1 MQFSF
6 EIPNSSLKKDNYD
19 VVIIGGGPAGLS
31 AAIYLSRFGLSNVVI
46 EKDII
51 GGQINLTSEIENY
64 PGFPE
69 GITGEELSAKMEE
82 QAKKFGSEIADDTV
96 EKLEKIKDGFKVYL
110 SGDKFVE
117 AKAVFLATGAA
128 PRKLGLP
135 NEDKFTGKG
144 ISYCAVCDAAFF
156 KGKKIVAVGGGNT
169 ALEEAIYLSDFAS
182 ELILV
187 HRRDKFRGE
196 KILVDRLNEKPNA
209 KTIMNSVIDEIK
221 GVDRLESVVL
231 KNVLTGEKTE
241 IKTDGLFIFIGYSP
255 NYHLVENLADIEH
268 GFVETDKYC
277 ETSTPRLFAIGDVR
291 NKRLKQ
297 VATAVADGAIAAE
310 YCYRKYFEPY

>member
-6 EIPNSSLKKDNYD
+6 EIPKSSLKKDDYD

-69 GITGEELSAKMEE
+69 GITGEELSSKMEE
-82 QAKKFGSEIADDTV
+82 QAKKFGSEIVDDTV
-96 EKLEKIKDGFKVYL
+96 EKLEKIDNGFKVYI
-110 SGDKFVE
+110 SGDKFIQ
-117 AKAVFLATGAA
+117 ARAVFLATGAA
-128 PRKLGLP
+128 PRKLGL
-135 NEDKFTGKG
+135 EKEEEFTGKG

-196 KILVDRLNEKPNA
+196 KVLVDRLLSKKNA
-209 KTIMNSVIDEIK
+209 KVVMNSVVKEIK
-221 GVDRLESVVL
+221 GDDRLEAVIL
-231 KNVLTGEKTE
+231 ENVLTKE
-241 IKTDGLFIFIGYSP
+241 IKEVKTLKIYRIKYDK
-255 NYHLVENLADIEH
+255 H
-268 GFVETDKYC
+268 GTKA
-277 ETSTPRLFAIGDVR
+277 R
-291 NKRLKQ
+291 
-297 VATAVADGAIAAE
+297 AA
-310 YCYRKYFEPY
+310 K

>member
-6 EIPNSSLKKDNYD
+6 DIPNSSLKKENYD

-31 AAIYLSRFGLSNVVI
+31 AAIYLSRFGLTNVVI

-64 PGFPE
+64 PGFPQ
-69 GITGEELSAKMEE
+69 GITGEDLSSKMEE
-82 QAKKFGSEIADDTV
+82 QAKKFGSEIADDSV
-96 EKLEKIKDGFKVYL
+96 EKLEKIENGFKVYL
-110 SGDKFVE
+110 SGDKFVQ

-128 PRKLGLP
+128 PRKLGLE
-135 NEDKFTGKG
+135 NEEKFTGKG

-156 KGKKIVAVGGGNT
+156 KGKRIIAVGGGNT

-182 ELILV
+182 ELTLV

-196 KILVDRLNEKPNA
+196 KILVDRLLSKKNA
-209 KTIMNSVIDEIK
+209 KIIMNSVVNEIK
-221 GVDRLESVVL
+221 GENRLKSVVL
-231 KNVLTGEKTE
+231 KNVLTNELTE
-241 IKTDGLFIFIGYSP
+241 LEADGLFIFVGYSP
-255 NYHLVENLADIEH
+255 NYQLVEKLADIEH